1 MWSTKEFLIINT
13 KHFGLKD
20 EKTKKKNKKKKKKS
34 TGGWHQM
41 PGFSTFVRLF
51 APRSAYLDT
60 L

>member
-20 EKTKKKNKKKKKKS
+20 EKTKKKNKKKKQKKKKKKKKKALVVG
-34 TGGWHQM
+34 TRCL
-41 PGFSTFVRLF
+41 VL
-51 APRSAYLDT
+51 AL